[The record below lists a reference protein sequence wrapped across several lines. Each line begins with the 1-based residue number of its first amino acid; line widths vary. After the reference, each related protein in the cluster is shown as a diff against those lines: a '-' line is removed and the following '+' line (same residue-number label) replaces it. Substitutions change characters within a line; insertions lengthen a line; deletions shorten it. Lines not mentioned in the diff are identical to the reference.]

1 MMTEKFTELLSL
13 DVHSDTDPI
22 NSEKSVSRMTLRQ
35 VLLTGL
41 EDVVHFDKKF
51 SRYEQL
57 PNGKVRAFFE
67 DGSSAEGDM
76 LVGADGANSLVR
88 GQFCRMPL

>member
-22 NSEKSVSRMTLRQ
+22 NSEKSVSRMTLCQ

-51 SRYEQL
+51 SRYE
-57 PNGKVRAFFE
+57 
-67 DGSSAEGDM
+67 
-76 LVGADGANSLVR
+76 
-88 GQFCRMPL
+88 